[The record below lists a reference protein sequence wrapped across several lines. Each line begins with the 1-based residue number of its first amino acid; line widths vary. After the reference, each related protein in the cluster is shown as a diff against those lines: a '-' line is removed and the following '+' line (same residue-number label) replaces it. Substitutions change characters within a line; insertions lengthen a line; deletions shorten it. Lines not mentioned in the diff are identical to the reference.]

1 MKASDIQQEIDRMI
15 ENRMTRIEFLA
26 HKASQAV
33 ENRPGSGICVASDF
47 NKEFARLI
55 IQDCVA
61 QIALVGISNTG
72 MGEPET
78 DADISWACSKAIQ
91 CIKEHFD
98 DQHI

>member
-1 MKASDIQQEIDRMI
+1 MKASDIQQEIDRMT
-15 ENRMTRIEFLA
+15 NSRMTRIEFLA
-26 HKASQAV
+26 HKATQAV

-72 MGEPET
+72 MGDHEG
-78 DADISWACSKAIQ
+78 DAEISWTCSKAIQ
-91 CIKEHFD
+91 CIKEHFND
-98 DQHI
+98 HRI